1 MTPDEQLNAFQ
12 EAVKSDTTLQE
23 KLKAAVDVEAVVSI
37 AKEAGF
43 IFSAEDLKK
52 AQEISDEDLRGVA
65 GGIKISGEEWRRAWS
80 WLK

>member
-1 MTPDEQLNAFQ
+1 MSEDQLKAFQ
-12 EAVKSDTTLQE
+12 EAIKADTTLQE
-23 KLKAAVDVEAVVSI
+23 KLKAAVDVDAVVSI

-43 IFSAEDLKK
+43 IVSAEDLKK
-52 AQEISDEDLRGVA
+52 TQEISDEDLRGVA

>member
-1 MTPDEQLNAFQ
+1 MMRDEQLNAFQ
-12 EAVKSDTTLQE
+12 EAVNSDITLQE
-23 KLKAAVDVEAVVSI
+23 KLKAAVDVDAVVSI

-65 GGIKISGEEWRRAWS
+65 GGINISGGEWRRAWS
-80 WLK
+80 RLK